1 MTRAHRS
8 WRSLFEA
15 ESPDG
20 GRGFDPRGIAEA
32 AAGAIKG
39 VSLVVERRTRRD
51 PRRAQ
56 DGSAFRTMTYVN
68 RRTGHRR
75 WFPPGGTI
83 RAPTAHEPVCFAH
96 GRPVFTGPCS
106 HHESETRKMI
116 RRGIEFTL
124 VEAQPGLWRWSFQI
138 GETVRTGKTETNL
151 RGMAA
156 HRVQQRIDQELR
168 KPRVLASSYSAS

>member
-1 MTRAHRS
+1 
-8 WRSLFEA
+8 
-15 ESPDG
+15 
-20 GRGFDPRGIAEA
+20 
-32 AAGAIKG
+32 
-39 VSLVVERRTRRD
+39 
-51 PRRAQ
+51 
-56 DGSAFRTMTYVN
+56 
-68 RRTGHRR
+68 
-75 WFPPGGTI
+75 
-83 RAPTAHEPVCFAH
+83 
-96 GRPVFTGPCS
+96 
-106 HHESETRKMI
+106 MI